1 MELTPNMVLMN
12 QSYNTKEEAIYAA
25 GELLLKAGC
34 VDAGYLDA
42 MQEREKIV
50 STYAG
55 NFVAIPHGT
64 DEAKENIHK
73 SGISVIQVPQ
83 GVSFGTTEDG
93 DEQCVT
99 VLFGIAGIGDEHMD
113 ILQEIAIFCSQLEN
127 VAKLADALTEEELIG
142 FLKERNK

>member
-12 QSYNTKEEAIYAA
+12 QSYNTKEEAIHAA
-25 GELLLKAGC
+25 GQLLFDAGC
-34 VDAGYLDA
+34 VDEAYLEA

-64 DEAKENIHK
+64 DEAKEHIYK
-73 SGISVIQVPQ
+73 SGISIIQVPQ
-83 GVSFGTTEDG
+83 GVSFGKTEDG
-93 DEQCVT
+93 DEQCAT
-99 VLFGIAGIGDEHMD
+99 ILFGIAGIGDEHMD

-127 VAKLADALTEEELIG
+127 VAKLADAQTKEELIDFFKG
-142 FLKERNK
+142 EQ